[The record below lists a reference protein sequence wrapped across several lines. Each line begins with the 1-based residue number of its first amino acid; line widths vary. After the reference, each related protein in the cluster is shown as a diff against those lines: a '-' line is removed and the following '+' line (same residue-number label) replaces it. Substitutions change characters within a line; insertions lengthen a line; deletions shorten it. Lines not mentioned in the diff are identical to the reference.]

1 MSPFVQEHAQKLP
14 SKICSVSRALSIM
27 EKLVQDLITDTVV
40 GAIIGSCITLVG
52 IWLANHYQSKAR
64 KEDREHTLKSEIFMA
79 AAEQLVAT
87 KLMLMKLPNISQEEM
102 ERASAQGVA
111 TAKLTVVASN
121 ATVQAV
127 TELSAAIA
135 QKLLTLL
142 PEKLPLDNLRT
153 DIQILSNQLDGSFQK
168 QNQMLNEMTAYNLRG
183 DADAR
188 LWQTLQ
194 NNFEHYS
201 AQIDQHIR
209 DRDEKYTQLNRAMK
223 ELFVKCMEASI
234 SLSDLEIKAIT
245 CIRDELNMPFNES
258 EYRNTIEA
266 NNTKM
271 EAEFSKFLVRV
282 PDAA

>member
-1 MSPFVQEHAQKLP
+1 
-14 SKICSVSRALSIM
+14 M
-27 EKLVQDLITDTVV
+27 ENLVLDLITDTVV
-40 GAIIGSCITLVG
+40 GAVIGSCITLVG
-52 IWLANHYQSKAR
+52 VWLTNHYQSKSR
-64 KEDREHTLKSEIFMA
+64 KEDREHALKSEIYMA
-79 AAEQLVAT
+79 AAEQLVTT

-102 ERASAQGVA
+102 ERSSAQGVA
-111 TAKLTVVASN
+111 TAKLTVVATN
-121 ATVQAV
+121 ETVQAV

-135 QKLLTLL
+135 QNLLSLL

-183 DADAR
+183 DSDPR

-194 NNFEHYS
+194 DNFDHHS
-201 AQIDQHIR
+201 SQIDKFIQER
-209 DRDEKYTQLNRAMK
+209 DSKYTDLNRAMK
-223 ELFVKCMEASI
+223 ELFVKCIEASI
-234 SLSDLEIKAIT
+234 GLSNLEIKAIT
-245 CIRDELNMPFNES
+245 CIRKELNMPFNES

-266 NNTKM
+266 TNSKM

>member
-1 MSPFVQEHAQKLP
+1 
-14 SKICSVSRALSIM
+14 M
-27 EKLVQDLITDTVV
+27 ENLVQDLITDTVV

-111 TAKLTVVASN
+111 TAKLTVVATN

-135 QKLLTLL
+135 QRLLTLL

-194 NNFEHYS
+194 NNFDHYS
-201 AQIDQHIR
+201 VQIDQHIH

>member
-1 MSPFVQEHAQKLP
+1 MSV
-14 SKICSVSRALSIM
+14 SIM
-27 EKLVQDLITDTVV
+27 ENLVQDLITDTVV
-40 GAIIGSCITLVG
+40 GAVIGSCITLVG
-52 IWLANHYQSKAR
+52 IWLANHYQSKSR
-64 KEDREHTLKSEIFMA
+64 KEDREHALKSEIYMA
-79 AAEQLVAT
+79 AAEQLVTT

-102 ERASAQGVA
+102 GRASAQGVA
-111 TAKLTVVASN
+111 TAKLTIVATN

-135 QKLLTLL
+135 QALLTLL

-153 DIQILSNQLDGSFQK
+153 DIQILSSQLDGSFQK

-183 DADAR
+183 ESDPR

-194 NNFEHYS
+194 DNFDHYS
-201 AQIDQHIR
+201 AQINQIIQ
-209 DRDEKYTQLNRAMK
+209 DRDSKYTELNRATK
-223 ELFVKCMEASI
+223 VLFVRCMEASI

-258 EYRNTIEA
+258 EYRNTIEE